1 VTTQD
6 HDGPGTGPTGT
17 NPELIQPDPAT
28 RLRRVLLGWAAGG
41 LALGLLLMAV
51 WPAEAPLVLS
61 FAILPVLAV
70 LLRDMLRRLGR
81 GNAGLDLLAALSMTG
96 ALVLGEPLAGAVVA
110 VMFAGG
116 TYLEEYAQRR
126 ARREMTALLAH
137 HPRQATRHA
146 AAGLEVVPLAALRAG
161 DRLLI
166 RQGEMVPV
174 DGHALAP
181 AVLDTSALTGEA
193 MPLRLPAGEPVFSG
207 ATNIGEAFD
216 LLAEKPAA
224 ESTFAGII
232 RLVEQ
237 AQAERPPMARLA
249 DRWALAFLA
258 VALVIAGGA
267 WLASGDP
274 LRALAVVM
282 VATPCPLILA
292 VPVALV
298 AGMSRAA
305 AAGVLVKSGAALEA
319 LARVRVMLLDKTGT
333 LTAGQIRLVE
343 AQPLGALPAEEV
355 LRLAASL
362 EQASGHVV
370 AAGLVAAARHRG
382 LALTTPEAVREDA
395 GAGVSGRVD
404 GHEVAVGSAD
414 FVVGHLASGG
424 FPPDGPH
431 VPGMIHS
438 LVAVDGVPAAV
449 LLLADPLRPEA
460 PAMLAAA
467 RAAGIRR
474 VVLLSGDRA
483 EVVEAVGRH
492 VGADAVL
499 AERSPAEKVAAV
511 LREKPDGPVLMLG
524 DGVNDAPALAAAD
537 VGVAMGARGATASA
551 QAADAVV
558 LVDRIDGVVESI
570 RIAHRSRRIALQ
582 SVVAGIGLSTAGM
595 LAAAAGGLTPVE
607 GALLQE
613 AIDVAVIVNA
623 LRALRA

>member
-1 VTTQD
+1 MSRSY
-6 HDGPGTGPTGT
+6 
-17 NPELIQPDPAT
+17 PAAGRH
-28 RLRRVLLGWAAGG
+28 RLRRTLLGWAAGG
-41 LALGLLLMAV
+41 LALGLLLRAV
-51 WPAEAPLVLS
+51 WPAAAPLVLGL
-61 FAILPVLAV
+61 ATLPVLAV
-70 LLRDMLRRLGR
+70 LMRDILRRLG
-81 GNAGLDLLAALSMTG
+81 GGGTAGLDLLAALSMTG
-96 ALVLGEPLAGAVVA
+96 ALALGEPLAGAVVA
-110 VMFAGG
+110 LMFAGG
-116 TYLEEYAQRR
+116 TFLEDYAEGR
-126 ARREMTALLAH
+126 ARREMTALLARQ
-137 HPRQATRHA
+137 PRQATRHA
-146 AAGLEVVPLAALRAG
+146 EAGLEVVPLAALRSG

-174 DGHALAP
+174 DGRALGP
-181 AVLDTSALTGEA
+181 AVLDTAALTGEA
-193 MPLRLPAGEPVFSG
+193 MPLRLPAGDPVFSG
-207 ATNIGEAFD
+207 ATNLGEAFD
-216 LLAEKPAA
+216 LLAERPAA
-224 ESTFAGII
+224 ESTYAGII

-249 DRWALAFLA
+249 DRWALGFLA
-258 VALVIAGGA
+258 AALAIAGGA

-274 LRALAVVM
+274 LRALTVLM

-305 AAGVLVKSGAALEA
+305 AAGVLVKGGAALEA

-343 AQPLGALPAEEV
+343 AQPLGPLPAEEV

-370 AAGLVAAARHRG
+370 ATGLVAAARHRG
-382 LALTTPEAVREDA
+382 LALATPEGVQESA
-395 GAGVSGRVD
+395 GAGVAGRVE
-404 GHEVAVGSAD
+404 GHAVAVGGTEFIAD
-414 FVVGHLASGG
+414 HVAPGG
-424 FPPDGPH
+424 FPPDGAH
-431 VPGMIHS
+431 VPGTVRS
-438 LVAVDGVPAAV
+438 LVAVDGAPAAV

-460 PAMLAAA
+460 PATLAAA
-467 RAAGIRR
+467 RAAGIQR

-483 EVVEAVGRH
+483 EVAEAVGRQ
-492 VGADAVL
+492 VGTDAVL
-499 AERSPAEKVAAV
+499 ADRSPAEKVAAV

-558 LVDRIDGVVESI
+558 LVDRIDGVVEAI
-570 RIAHRSRRIALQ
+570 RIARRSRRIALQ
-582 SVVAGIGLSTAGM
+582 SVGAGIGLSTAGM
-595 LAAAAGGLTPVE
+595 LAAAAGWLTPVQ

-613 AIDVAVIVNA
+613 AIDVTVILNA